1 MSNQGLKKK
10 ELSTFEMRRAI
21 INIEQILKKSEI
33 HSKFKIINQKNLD

>member
-10 ELSTFEMRRAI
+10 ELSTFEMRRDI